1 MTDTRSVQIELSP
14 DTDLKPVSC
23 FGYVWA
29 YCLLEPIQRA
39 VGDSPSIIQHHGQ
52 SAPTHPLKFNELAWL
67 GSNQYPLCNRANCRA
82 SGCLHKSDDCV
93 ELLTAIN

>member
-39 VGDSPSIIQHHGQ
+39 VGG
-52 SAPTHPLKFNELAWL
+52 SACMTLPVGLPAPAHPLKPNELAWGVVISL
-67 GSNQYPLCNRANCRA
+67 NP
-82 SGCLHKSDDCV
+82 
-93 ELLTAIN
+93 I

>member
-67 GSNQYPLCNRANCRA
+67 GSNQYPFVTEQT
-82 SGCLHKSDDCV
+82 V
-93 ELLTAIN
+93 EPAVAYISLMIA